1 MSSMPL
7 LAALDSLF
15 GLPAHPLIVH
25 AAVVLVPLAA
35 IGTIAIAFWPA
46 ARRRIGW
53 IVVGIALVGTISCWL
68 ASQSGE
74 ALQENVPRTA
84 AVADHAEE
92 GDGAALFG
100 AAVFIGAA
108 AIMGIDEVKRRRA
121 AAGQPEDPRLRVVA
135 IAAGVV
141 AIVLSLLGGARI
153 VQVGH
158 SGAKAVWEDP
168 GGTNG
173 VNPATLT
180 TVPGGEGG
188 AGGGD
193 RD

>member
-1 MSSMPL
+1 MTTPV

-53 IVVGIALVGTISCWL
+53 VVVGLALVGTISCYL
-68 ASQSGE
+68 ASKSGE
-74 ALQENVPRTA
+74 SLQENVPRTA

-100 AAVFIGAA
+100 AAVFVGAA
-108 AIMGIDEVKRRRA
+108 AIMGLDEVRRRQT
-121 AAGQPEDPRLRVVA
+121 AAGQPEDPRLRGVA
-135 IAAGVV
+135 IAAGAV

-188 AGGGD
+188 GGD

>member
-1 MSSMPL
+1 MPSTPL
-7 LAALDSLF
+7 LGELSSLF

-35 IGTIAIAFWPA
+35 VGTITIAFWGA
-46 ARRRIGW
+46 ARRKIGW
-53 IVVGIALVGTISCWL
+53 IVVGLALVGTISCYL
-68 ASQSGE
+68 ATQSGE

-84 AVADHAEE
+84 AVADHAQE

-100 AAVFIGAA
+100 AAVFVGAA

-121 AAGQPEDPRLRVVA
+121 AAGQPEDPRLRGVA

-141 AIVLSLLGGARI
+141 AVVLSLLGGARI

-180 TVPGGEGG
+180 TVPGGER
-188 AGGGD
+188 GGD

>member
-1 MSSMPL
+1 MNVTPL
-7 LAALDSLF
+7 FGVLDSLF

-35 IGTIAIAFWPA
+35 IGTIAIAFWPS
-46 ARRRIGW
+46 ARRKIGW
-53 IVVGIALVGTISCWL
+53 VVVGLALVGTVSCYL
-68 ASQSGE
+68 ASKSGE

-84 AVADHAEE
+84 AVVDHAQE
-92 GDGAALFG
+92 GDGAAFFG
-100 AAVFIGAA
+100 AAVFVGAA
-108 AIMGIDEVKRRRA
+108 AIMGIDEVRRRRT
-121 AAGQPEDPRLRVVA
+121 AAGQPDDPRLRTIG
-135 IAAGVV
+135 IAAGAV

-188 AGGGD
+188 GD
-193 RD
+193 HD

>member
-1 MSSMPL
+1 MSSTPV
-7 LAALDSLF
+7 LAVLDSLF

-46 ARRRIGW
+46 ARRKIGW
-53 IVVGIALVGTISCWL
+53 VVVGIAVVGTISCYL
-68 ASQSGE
+68 ASKSGE

-84 AVADHAEE
+84 AVADHAQE

-100 AAVFIGAA
+100 AAVFVGAA
-108 AIMGIDEVKRRRA
+108 AIMGIDEYKRRRA
-121 AAGQPEDPRLRVVA
+121 AAGHPDDPRLRVIA

-141 AIVLSLLGGARI
+141 AVVLSLLGGARI

-188 AGGGD
+188 REKD
-193 RD
+193 

>member
-1 MSSMPL
+1 MLRMTTPL
-7 LAALDSLF
+7 VLGALDRLF

-35 IGTIAIAFWPA
+35 IGTIAIAFWPT
-46 ARRRIGW
+46 ARRKIGW
-53 IVVGIALVGTISCWL
+53 IVVGLAFVGTFSCWL

-74 ALQENVPRTA
+74 SLQEDVPRTA
-84 AVADHAEE
+84 AVADHAQE

-100 AAVFIGAA
+100 AAVFVGAA

-121 AAGQPEDPRLRVVA
+121 AAGQPDDPRLRMVG

-153 VQVGH
+153 IQVGH

-180 TVPGGEGG
+180 TVAGGEGG
-188 AGGGD
+188 G
-193 RD
+193 

>member
-1 MSSMPL
+1 MSSTPL
-7 LAALDSLF
+7 LAAFDSLF
-15 GLPAHPLIVH
+15 GLPAHPLILH

-53 IVVGIALVGTISCWL
+53 VVVGLALVGTVSCYL
-68 ASQSGE
+68 ASKSGE

-84 AVADHAEE
+84 AVADHAKE
-92 GDGAALFG
+92 GDGAAFFG
-100 AAVFIGAA
+100 AGVFVGAA
-108 AIMGIDEVKRRRA
+108 AIMGIDEVRRRRA
-121 AAGQPEDPRLRVVA
+121 AAELPADSRLRMVG
-135 IAAGVV
+135 IAAGAV
-141 AIVLSLLGGARI
+141 AVVLSLLGGARI

-180 TVPGGEGG
+180 TVAGGER
-188 AGGGD
+188 GGG

>member
-1 MSSMPL
+1 MPVTPL
-7 LAALDSLF
+7 LAELDKLF

-35 IGTIAIAFWPA
+35 IGTIAIAFWPS
-46 ARRRIGW
+46 ARRKIGW
-53 IVVGIALVGTISCWL
+53 VVVGLALVGTFSCWL

-84 AVADHAEE
+84 TVQDHAAE

-100 AAVFIGAA
+100 AAVFVGAA

-121 AAGQPEDPRLRVVA
+121 AAGQPEDPRLRTAA
-135 IAAGVV
+135 IAAGAI

-173 VNPATLT
+173 VSPASLT
-180 TVPGGEGG
+180 TVPAES
-188 AGGGD
+188 GGD

>member
-1 MSSMPL
+1 MSTTPV
-7 LAALDSLF
+7 LAVLDSLF

-35 IGTIAIAFWPA
+35 IGTMAIAFWPS
-46 ARRRIGW
+46 ARRKIGW
-53 IVVGIALVGTISCWL
+53 VVVGLALVGTISCYL
-68 ASQSGE
+68 ATKSGE

-84 AVADHAEE
+84 AVADHAQE
-92 GDGAALFG
+92 GDGASLFG
-100 AAVFIGAA
+100 AAVFVGAA
-108 AIMGIDEVKRRRA
+108 AIMGIDEVRRRRI
-121 AAGQPEDPRLRVVA
+121 AAGQPDDPRLRTIG
-135 IAAGVV
+135 IAAGAI

-173 VNPATLT
+173 VDPATLT
-180 TVPGGEGG
+180 TVPGGE
-188 AGGGD
+188 AARD

>member
-1 MSSMPL
+1 MTTPL
-7 LAALDSLF
+7 LALLDSLF

-53 IVVGIALVGTISCWL
+53 VVVGVALVGTISCYL
-68 ASQSGE
+68 ASKSGE
-74 ALQENVPRTA
+74 SLKENVPHTA

-100 AAVFIGAA
+100 AAVFVGAA
-108 AIMGIDEVKRRRA
+108 AIMGIDEVRRRQR
-121 AAGQPEDPRLRVVA
+121 AAGQDEDPRLRTVA

-168 GGTNG
+168 GGTNA

-188 AGGGD
+188 GD